1 MNEYRRSTSPML
13 AFNFLPVAFSADRFD
28 GGLVEFESSEQLRDL
43 QQKLVGTHVVTR
55 TRDGIACIPLTAA
68 ADIHGEATSFATRD
82 HRSLTMRLVQEALTR
97 AVLGWGYKLRR
108 RYPPEFVSRLKG
120 RDLLEPSVRGRRQED
135 LAKLHVFPQFRL
147 DARVAGPSNCPGVI
161 VGVKTRYE
169 IDMTVAD
176 LIQRGVKVTGFDVM
190 HLDETIELDPELDAL
205 AARRNAGAIERV
217 ENGFLILRDAPGVSR
232 VRADQAWLASRRD
245 AFNDVIAALAGAD
258 GTRIAKELEKATF
271 DLLGAFGRYDK
282 TIEIGKRLTKQ
293 PIEIATGLSIS
304 IEVPVG
310 SSTGRTASWSRYE
323 TPTFRFDQ
331 AGDKNHPSSPDKGL
345 DQYGPFDV
353 EFFAKKKPKIAIV
366 TPRVHKGVVEN
377 FMTKF
382 LYGVQ
387 GEKVFSQGFIRKYHL
402 SGCDWV
408 MHAFDG
414 GPTDAAAYR
423 RACKDALQDGN
434 VDLAIVI
441 TSEAQTHLAGNDS
454 PYLVAKSTFM
464 GQGVP
469 VQEVRIETVR
479 QSKLAYPLNSI
490 ALACYAKLGG
500 IPFVIA
506 APRALAHELVI
517 GIGSAHVK
525 AGGSDDVERIVG
537 ITTVFSSDGNY
548 LLSNKS
554 RDADYADYPQELLQS
569 LTECIEDIKVRNAW
583 QKGDELRLVFHV
595 FKPLKD
601 IEAVAVKNLVERLTR
616 EYAKVEF
623 AFLHVSTDHDWVMFD
638 RASNGVANSWGPG
651 GGPAK
656 GHYVP
661 DRGYAVPIG
670 HREMLIAVGGPMDLK
685 SAMHGAPRPLLLKL
699 HRESTFTDIEYLARQ
714 VYRFTFMSWRNMY
727 PSRIPVTIMYSDLI
741 ADLLGH
747 LRYVKYWNLDAI
759 TTKLRSSRWFL

>member
-1 MNEYRRSTSPML
+1 
-13 AFNFLPVAFSADRFD
+13 
-28 GGLVEFESSEQLRDL
+28 
-43 QQKLVGTHVVTR
+43 
-55 TRDGIACIPLTAA
+55 
-68 ADIHGEATSFATRD
+68 
-82 HRSLTMRLVQEALTR
+82 
-97 AVLGWGYKLRR
+97 
-108 RYPPEFVSRLKG
+108 
-120 RDLLEPSVRGRRQED
+120 
-135 LAKLHVFPQFRL
+135 
-147 DARVAGPSNCPGVI
+147 
-161 VGVKTRYE
+161 
-169 IDMTVAD
+169 MTVAD
-176 LIQRGVKVTGFDVM
+176 LIQRGVKVTGFDIM
-190 HLDETIELDPELDAL
+190 HLDDTVETDPQMDAHSV
-205 AARRNAGAIERV
+205 RRNAGAIERV
-217 ENGFLILRDAPGVSR
+217 ESSLLILRDAPGVAR

-245 AFNDVIAALAGAD
+245 AFNDVIVALAGAD

-282 TIEIGKRLTKQ
+282 TIEIGKRLTRQ
-293 PIEIATGLSIS
+293 PMEIASGLSIT

-310 SSTGRTASWSRYE
+310 SSTGRTANWSRYE

-353 EFFAKKKPKIAIV
+353 EFFAKKKPRIAIV

-402 SGCDWV
+402 SGCDLA
-408 MHAFDG
+408 MHTFDG
-414 GPTDAAAYR
+414 GPTDATAYR
-423 RACKDALQDGN
+423 QACKDALHDGN

-441 TSEAQTHLAGNDS
+441 SSEAQTHLVGNDS

-479 QSKLAYPLNSI
+479 QSKIAYPLNSI

-525 AGGSDDVERIVG
+525 AGASNDVERIVG

-548 LLSNKS
+548 LLSNTS
-554 RDADYADYPQELLQS
+554 RDVDYTDYPRELLRS
-569 LTECIEDIKVRNAW
+569 LTECIEDIKIRNAW

-595 FKPLKD
+595 FKPLRD

-638 RASNGVANSWGPG
+638 RASNGVANRWGPG

-656 GHYVP
+656 GH
-661 DRGYAVPIG
+661 
-670 HREMLIAVGGPMDLK
+670 
-685 SAMHGAPRPLLLKL
+685 
-699 HRESTFTDIEYLARQ
+699 
-714 VYRFTFMSWRNMY
+714 
-727 PSRIPVTIMYSDLI
+727 
-741 ADLLGH
+741 
-747 LRYVKYWNLDAI
+747 
-759 TTKLRSSRWFL
+759 